1 MTKDTPTHIAV
12 VEDERDLRD
21 ALVDYLRL
29 CNFSAQGF
37 GSAEALY
44 NAWADSSF
52 SLVILDVG
60 LPGDNGLQAAQW
72 LRARNE
78 SIGIVML
85 TALGSSADQVAGLEM
100 GADAYLVKDAAL
112 EVVEATCRSV
122 LRRLLSPPSS
132 AQSAAGAAWSL
143 HPKSGQLAAPC
154 GKHIQLSHSQ
164 VLFLQ
169 CLLRSAGS
177 PVNRAELLSALG
189 KKDTYANQRNLD
201 SYASRLRQLTLKQCG
216 TEIPIRPCYGTGYI
230 FSGEGKIENA

>member
-21 ALVDYLRL
+21 ALVDYLQL
-29 CNFSAQGF
+29 CGFSAQGF

-44 NAWADSSF
+44 DAWADNSF
-52 SLVILDVG
+52 SLVILDIG

-72 LRARNE
+72 LRARSE
-78 SIGIVML
+78 YIGIVML
-85 TALGSSADQVAGLEM
+85 TGQGSSSVQVAGLKT

-122 LRRLLSPPSS
+122 LRRLASTTSP
-132 AQSAAGAAWSL
+132 AQSAVAPTWSL
-143 HPKSGQLAAPC
+143 HPKSCQLTSPC
-154 GKHIQLSHSQ
+154 GQNIPLSHSQ
-164 VLFLQ
+164 VVFLQ
-169 CLLRSAGS
+169 CLLRSAGT
-177 PVNRAELLSALG
+177 PVNRSELLSALG

-201 SYASRLRQLTLKQCG
+201 SYASRLRQLTMKQCG
-216 TEIPIRPCYGTGYI
+216 VEIPIRPCYGTGYI